1 MTQILIASYLEPE
14 CVDQIRAAATDIDVA
29 YVPELLPRPRYRCDH
44 IGSALELTDADSRRW
59 SDLLGSAEV
68 MFDFDWHQ
76 PALMATRCPELRW
89 VQATSAG
96 IGDVVEGSK
105 LGETPVMITTAAGV
119 HPGPLTEF
127 VIGGLLHLVRDFP
140 RLERDKAA
148 RRWER
153 FAGEELAGRSALVI
167 GTGSVGRRVGLG
179 LHHLGVSVTGIGR
192 RYRPELPEGFSSVVA
207 ASDLDAT
214 LPTTDLLVICC
225 PLTEQTRGM
234 IGEKQL
240 ALMPEGAV
248 VTNIGRGP
256 VIDEDAL
263 LASLQSGHLRGAV
276 LDVFTREPLPEDS
289 AFWTLPNVVVSPHSA
304 STVSGENARLTELF
318 IENLLRYRA
327 GEPLIN
333 RYESAHGY

>member
-1 MTQILIASYLEPE
+1 
-14 CVDQIRAAATDIDVA
+14 
-29 YVPELLPRPRYRCDH
+29 
-44 IGSALELTDADSRRW
+44 
-59 SDLLGSAEV
+59 
-68 MFDFDWHQ
+68 
-76 PALMATRCPELRW
+76 
-89 VQATSAG
+89 
-96 IGDVVEGSK
+96 
-105 LGETPVMITTAAGV
+105 
-119 HPGPLTEF
+119 

-192 RYRPELPEGFSSVVA
+192 RYRPELPEGFSRVVA

-214 LPTTDLLVICC
+214 LPATDLLVICC

-240 ALMPEGAV
+240 ALLPAGAL

-276 LDVFTREPLPEDS
+276 LDVFAREPLPEDS

-327 GEPLIN
+327 AEPLIN